1 MKKVLVIGSGGRE
14 HALAWKLAMDSKVCK
29 VYCAPGNGGTQN
41 IAQNVDLKIN
51 NFNEIYNYVEHKR
64 IDMIVVG
71 PEAPL
76 NDGIVDFFKEKDIKI
91 LHKKA
96 LKEKIHFAVTPFDI
110 SFVDFLNRYVTF
122 FKVASGDLNYFPL
135 LEKISKYKKP
145 VILSTGMSNFKEI
158 REALKILKKNQV
170 ALLHCISAY
179 PTNDSDLN
187 LSTLVKL
194 KKQLGFET
202 KGKGQNEVNKTQLAA
217 IQQKFPRDYKRAVD
231 SYVTKAYR
239 YLSANPVIFFNNNR
253 STGGRLTGA
262 AGNLIAVKNVKKT
275 DVMIDVVTQGGIKPK
290 VKL

>member
-1 MKKVLVIGSGGRE
+1 MESFVQNMTNQAFGNMLRLNEMAQNMKVSDLDSEFMARATKVRSFDLRGADFESLKFKAEIQHLYATYQFPGFDLETTGKGLDVKRVNKAIDKLKSLDRGNFNALYDFQPKGVGPVEALLYFLVDDAVLG
-14 HALAWKLAMDSKVCK
+14 
-29 VYCAPGNGGTQN
+29 GGTS
-41 IAQNVDLKIN
+41 A
-51 NFNEIYNYVEHKR
+51 
-64 IDMIVVG
+64 
-71 PEAPL
+71 
-76 NDGIVDFFKEKDIKI
+76 GIDIKVGGNNYEV
-91 LHKKA
+91 KA
-96 LKEKIHFAVTPFDI
+96 AQL
-110 SFVDFLNRYVTF
+110 
-122 FKVASGDLNYFPL
+122 SGD
-135 LEKISKYKKP
+135 KKF
-145 VILSTGMSNFKEI
+145 VYGFRLGGTVDVTKE
-158 REALKILKKNQV
+158 V
-170 ALLHCISAY
+170 S
-179 PTNDSDLN
+179 S
-187 LSTLVKL
+187 LVKL